1 MKAEQGEFESLASF
15 YRVCDG
21 RASYHQTVSLDAV
34 QLFKFLELLYEG
46 LFVLARHLRA
56 KLEHYYAWRMVLA
69 YNWLKQPEHTHVYN
83 RHFGGRN
90 RCLEYAVEMDFLF
103 ALMIVEWRKR

>member
-46 LFVLARHLRA
+46 LFVRLGRA
-56 KLEHYYAWRMVLA
+56 
-69 YNWLKQPEHTHVYN
+69 
-83 RHFGGRN
+83 GGCWGR
-90 RCLEYAVEMDFLF
+90 EMS
-103 ALMIVEWRKR
+103 E